1 MKCRDTLG
9 EHIVSGDKKIE
20 KWMVFSAWPYVNATP
35 HLGNLIGSILSADIA
50 ARFLRMTGAE
60 VVFASG
66 SDMHGTPIEVEA
78 IKLGIDPKEFAEK
91 NHERIKSLFEKWRIS
106 FDNYTKTESEVHI
119 KFVQDFYRKV
129 YENGYVFEDV
139 VQMLYCPKDKIFLP
153 DRFVVGT
160 CPYCGYEKAH
170 GDQCENC
177 GRLLE
182 PTLLINP
189 RCAICGST
197 PEIRT
202 TKHWFFDLPKLQDKL
217 KEYIE
222 NNKNLPANARNMS
235 LQMLKEGLKPR
246 SLTRDNK
253 WGIPAPF
260 PGAEGK
266 TIYVWMEAVLGY
278 VSAVKEYFE
287 KQGRPEK
294 WREFWFGEDV
304 KSVYFIGKDNIP
316 FHTIIFPAL
325 LMANGEG
332 YVLPWTVA
340 STEYLLFKGLKF
352 SKSKR
357 IGIWIDEAL
366 EVFPVDYWRYALV
379 ALRPEVRDTNFTWE
393 EFQRLVNS
401 ELNDI
406 IGNYVHRVLTL
417 TYRKFD
423 GKIPEAEIRG
433 EKEKEIEEKITEFV
447 DAAKES
453 MYRFRFK
460 DALSKIV
467 QLAGVGNAFINDTR
481 PWEKPE
487 EESASILYTA
497 LHIVK
502 ALAIMLS
509 PIIPDSAQKM
519 WEYLGYDDKVEKHLW
534 DEAKQPPPPGQKLK
548 KPEPLFSK
556 ITDEDIKKAV
566 QTIEKMRGESL

>member
-1 MKCRDTLG
+1 M
-9 EHIVSGDKKIE
+9 E

-534 DEAKQPPPPGQKLK
+534 DEAKQPPPSGQKLK

>member
-9 EHIVSGDKKIE
+9 EHIVSGNKKNE

-417 TYRKFD
+417 AYRKFD

>member
-1 MKCRDTLG
+1 MTHG
-9 EHIVSGDKKIE
+9 EAKGKE
-20 KWMVFSAWPYVNATP
+20 KWMVFSAWPYVNAIP
-35 HLGNLIGSILSADIA
+35 HLGNMIGSILSSDIA

-78 IKLGIDPKEFAEK
+78 IKQKVEPKELAEK
-91 NHERIKSLFEKWRIS
+91 NHRKIKALFEKWRIS
-106 FDNYTKTESEVHI
+106 FDNYTRTESETHI

-129 YENGYVFEDV
+129 YDNGYVFDDEI
-139 VQMLYCPKDKIFLP
+139 QMLYCPHDKIFLP

-182 PTLLINP
+182 PTLLIEP
-189 RCAICGST
+189 KCTICGST
-197 PEIRT
+197 PVIKSTR
-202 TKHWFFDLPKLQDKL
+202 HWFFNLQKLEERL

-222 NNKNLPANARNMS
+222 GNENLPANARNMS

-287 KQGRPEK
+287 QKGQPEK
-294 WREFWFGEDV
+294 WREFWFD
-304 KSVYFIGKDNIP
+304 KNTKAVYFIGKDNIP

-325 LMANGEG
+325 LLANGDG

-340 STEYLLFKGLKF
+340 STEYLLFRGLKF

-393 EFQRLVNS
+393 DFMRLINS
-401 ELNDI
+401 ELNDN

-417 TYRKFD
+417 TYRRF
-423 GKIPEAEIRG
+423 GGEVPNPGVLGEAE
-433 EKEKEIEEKITEFV
+433 KEVEEKIKEIV
-447 DAAKES
+447 DSVKES

-460 DALSKIV
+460 DALTKV
-467 QLAGVGNAFINDTR
+467 LQLSAIGNAFINDTR
-481 PWEKPE
+481 PWEQPDEK
-487 EESASILYTA
+487 AAALLYTA

-519 WEYLGYDDKVEKHLW
+519 WELLGYDSKVEDQLW
-534 DEAKQPPPPGQKLK
+534 DEAKKTVAPRQKLV
-548 KPEPLFSK
+548 KPKPLFKK
-556 ITDEDIKKAV
+556 ITQEELKEA
-566 QTIEKMRGESL
+566 IEKIEKLRGYS

>member
-1 MKCRDTLG
+1 MERP
-9 EHIVSGDKKIE
+9 KKRE
-20 KWMVFSAWPYVNATP
+20 KWMVFAAWPYVNATP

-78 IKLGIDPKEFAEK
+78 IKLGVDPKEFAEK
-91 NHERIKSLFEKWRIS
+91 NHERIKKLFEEWRIS

-119 KFVQDFYRKV
+119 HFVQDFYRKV

-202 TKHWFFDLPKLQDKL
+202 TKHWFFDLPKLQEKL

-222 NNKNLPANARNMS
+222 GNKNLPPNARNMS
-235 LQMLKEGLKPR
+235 LQLLKEGLKPR

-287 KQGRPEK
+287 KRGEPEK
-294 WREFWFGEDV
+294 WKEFWLNDDV

-325 LMANGEG
+325 LMASGEG

-340 STEYLLFKGLKF
+340 STEYLLFRGLKF

-366 EVFPVDYWRYALV
+366 QVFPVDYWRYALT
-379 ALRPEVRDTNFTWE
+379 ALRPEVRDTNFTWD
-393 EFQRLVNS
+393 EFKRLVNG
-401 ELNDI
+401 ELNDA

-417 TYRKFD
+417 AYRVFD
-423 GKIPEAEIRG
+423 GKIPEPG
-433 EKEKEIEEKITEFV
+433 ELGEEEREVEEKVKSIV
-447 DAAKES
+447 DDAKKT

-460 DALSKIV
+460 EALSKIV
-467 QLAGVGNAFINDTR
+467 QLAGVGNAFINNTR
-481 PWEKPE
+481 PWEKPKE
-487 EESASILYTA
+487 EAAATLYVA

-502 ALAIMLS
+502 ALAITLA
-509 PIIPDSAQKM
+509 PVIPESAQKI
-519 WEYLGYDDKVEKHLW
+519 WEYLGYKDKVELHLW
-534 DEAKQPPPPGQKLK
+534 DEAKEPPPPGQTLREPK
-548 KPEPLFSK
+548 PLFRK
-556 ITDEDIKKAV
+556 ISDEDIENAIK
-566 QTIEKMRGESL
+566 TIERLRGESI

>member
-1 MKCRDTLG
+1 MKCEDTLG
-9 EHIVSGDKKIE
+9 EHIVSGDKKNE

-182 PTLLINP
+182 PTLLVNP
-189 RCAICGST
+189 RCTICGST

-481 PWEKPE
+481 PWEKLE

-519 WEYLGYDDKVEKHLW
+519 WEYLGYEDKVEKHLW

>member
-1 MKCRDTLG
+1 MG
-9 EHIVSGDKKIE
+9 GDRKGE
-20 KWMVFSAWPYVNATP
+20 KWLVFSAWPYVNATP

-78 IKLGIDPKEFAEK
+78 IKLGIEPKELAEK

-106 FDNYTKTESEVHI
+106 FDNYSKTESEVHI

-222 NNKNLPANARNMS
+222 NNENLPANARNMS

-278 VSAVKEYFE
+278 ISAVKEYFE

-294 WREFWFGEDV
+294 WREFWFNKDV
-304 KSVYFIGKDNIP
+304 KAVYFIGKDNIP

-325 LMANGEG
+325 LLASGEG
-332 YVLPWTVA
+332 YILPWTVA

-357 IGIWIDEAL
+357 RGIWIDEAI

-406 IGNYVHRVLTL
+406 IGNYIHRVLTL
-417 TYRKFD
+417 TYRRFG
-423 GKIPEAEIRG
+423 GKIPEAEKSDKR
-433 EKEKEIEEKITEFV
+433 ENEVEEKIAELV

-460 DALSKIV
+460 DALSKII

-487 EESASILYTA
+487 KEAASILYTA

-509 PIIPDSAQKM
+509 PIIPDSAQKI
-519 WEYLGYDDKVEKHLW
+519 WEYLGYEDKVEARLW
-534 DEAKQPPPPGQKLK
+534 DEAKQPPPPGQRLK
-548 KPEPLFSK
+548 KPEPIFSK
-556 ITDEDIKKAV
+556 ISNKDIERAI
-566 QTIEKMRGESL
+566 QMIEKLRGEPI